1 MWLKLSLP
9 CQFGKQRLNLCE
21 PFEIQKMM
29 KRNYFGTDGIRG
41 TVGQSPITPDFVLKL
56 ANAVGHQLRLTEKRP
71 QVVIGKDTRISGY
84 MLESALEA
92 GFNSAGVDV
101 ILLGPMPTPGVAYL
115 TKALRVSLGVVIS
128 ASHNPFED
136 NGVKFFSAQGSKLDD
151 QWELAVEK
159 RLLLEPV
166 WENSQ
171 SLGKARRLDDAI
183 GRYIEFCKSTFSDN
197 LSLKGL
203 KILVD
208 AAHGAAYI
216 AAPQVFK
223 ELGAEVI
230 SIGCSP
236 DGLNI
241 NHGVGATHP
250 EALIEAVKSH
260 HADFGVALDGDA
272 DRLLMVDQT
281 GRLFS
286 GDELLYVLA
295 KDRILQN
302 LTLAGVV
309 GTQMT
314 NRGVEEALTAMNVDL
329 IRANVGDRYVLEKLV
344 EKNWILGGESS
355 GHLLILDKHT
365 TGDGLISCLQILQ
378 ASLRTKKSLS
388 EILQDVSLYSQVMVN
403 IKLKPDMDWRVND
416 RFQKA
421 CQEIEKIL
429 GDHGRLL
436 IRPSGTEPV
445 LRIMVEAHELATAQS
460 SVKKLAN
467 LLE

>member
-115 TKALRVSLGVVIS
+115 TKALRASLGVVIS

-203 KILVD
+203 KIVID

-260 HADFGVALDGDA
+260 QADFGVALDGDA